1 MMAADSDGC
10 SVTTVVTCEGDLADP
25 NFERRF
31 DLVLSEL
38 GDLLGD
44 RLKVHKLEP
53 WNSVRV
59 TLSIP
64 REAALR
70 LRQLANDGSQQLRAL
85 GILSVQVEGDQVIS
99 LRLAGSVTSEPQEII
114 LQTGQDA
121 TPGPSSAPDA
131 NLSQLFQSTSQSAAT
146 VSVAAAT
153 PGEATS
159 TIPPAAAPAGGEKV
173 QFRSP
178 NVVCPSDSIVPK
190 VQPSNAAPATAN
202 KSYVAP
208 FPFTSMNQAMQS
220 RDNLGTST
228 NYNNPPPPYPGNK
241 HHHQHHHHHHSATNI
256 SSPLLVNLLQTDGVQ
271 SPKQNANANTSVL
284 DTDVANSVSSCS
296 AGSGL
301 SNGLMGLSSSSP
313 SSYNSNSM
321 AQGGAVA
328 QTVKPVK
335 LPQPFVQ
342 KTVVQSVQR
351 ATVKP
356 LQSHISAGNSTNNN
370 NNNISGGILQ
380 QTVNISLQHQHQQQI
395 QSASL
400 ISKPPPPPPPSI
412 SSLIANSQSSS
423 CTSTNSNSSNNNKPT
438 PPTHNVVQTL
448 TATTIPPP
456 PPPTPPLAVVV
467 NSNRPNPPL
476 VMNNLSLKSNSSL
489 PLTTNAQTL
498 PNPNPS
504 PIHHHQQQLKTMD
517 ISSLQ
522 SSAQKPPVT
531 VNNNNNTNNNH
542 INNTSSNN
550 NRAVPYRS
558 YPTFA
563 NSWDQPQM
571 PQIQELTP
579 TLTDLKADLDLDR
592 LLPSLDLVGSPPE
605 IPEELT
611 NVRGNSGPSNSSGRT
626 TYLIN
631 PLTGEMEP
639 QSSHESEDEEE
650 PSDVFTDLPSPGT
663 ISDEDTNST
672 TRPDTTD
679 QSDSESRS
687 CHSDSGKY
695 KYKRNRDK
703 GRDSP
708 NLKQEKIKL
717 RLKLEKSEPVS
728 PAYKVD
734 VSFINTQ
741 QPKKAVPGEE
751 LRVPPLHISLRGRNH
766 AVINNKKKIKVNAD
780 GSPIKTK
787 VRKIQEHVK
796 IKKDEYLANGVD
808 VTLNM
813 VERLKNHVGEMQKLK
828 KPKLNHEHREKMVQS
843 DVLNDYKR
851 DLAVFN
857 THYKEK
863 LKERRGSDS
872 ELARANKKHGESNGI
887 LLVDKKRRLSQ
898 TEERNHE
905 SQTSVL
911 GSTNTGTVSGISAH
925 KMRKDKLKLKDS
937 FKCKD
942 LNRHKSYSKNMA
954 EKLASKQVPLPTGDL
969 DMEAKF
975 KQRLLE
981 EPERIVPKI
990 PHRTETVH
998 QDNGVLE
1005 SAGKVVDLIHTLTDP
1020 VEVKD
1025 KPPELEKCN
1034 TPERKTDLTEKQPN
1048 RSPNSGGQGEDSGI
1062 ESMDALSEK
1071 SPNQASQSPHADIQ
1085 DALKPK
1091 TQVPDILDIEA
1102 QLAKMEGFTG
1112 DDLNETNHNNQTKEQ
1127 CCGLTSA
1134 LQDSLKE
1141 TGAVDDQLPQVEVS
1155 LVPLKQKAK
1164 SEADLDPQPI
1174 HVTPPLYTYS
1184 NPDKSRAESPASDD
1198 PDGNSGAIVKSKSLL
1213 EQLLID
1219 IPENQTPSS
1228 PSPAA
1233 RSVRTRA
1240 SSKLNSPELNSPV
1253 MSKQNRAP
1261 PTTKRKRH
1269 ESDSSNNSLDDAR
1282 NKKPRKT
1289 SENSSTDLIKS
1300 VTSVDSNQKPTS
1312 STTSST
1318 SAVSSTVT
1326 TITTTVISAAGQ
1338 KKKSTEESSDSDEPL
1353 IEIAGKVR
1361 KNNSQVTTTNVQG
1374 PVTTPRTKIKPLLGS
1389 GGGGG
1394 PGGGVVATASIVKT
1408 VPINT
1413 RRSVRAIPALN
1424 TRSKG
1429 DKSQPDADILR
1440 RKTRSAVSEG
1450 EGKRRKDI
1458 K

>member
-1 MMAADSDGC
+1 MP
-10 SVTTVVTCEGDLADP
+10 E
-25 NFERRF
+25 
-31 DLVLSEL
+31 
-38 GDLLGD
+38 
-44 RLKVHKLEP
+44 
-53 WNSVRV
+53 
-59 TLSIP
+59 
-64 REAALR
+64 
-70 LRQLANDGSQQLRAL
+70 
-85 GILSVQVEGDQVIS
+85 
-99 LRLAGSVTSEPQEII
+99 
-114 LQTGQDA
+114 
-121 TPGPSSAPDA
+121 TP
-131 NLSQLFQSTSQSAAT
+131 
-146 VSVAAAT
+146 VA
-153 PGEATS
+153 S
-159 TIPPAAAPAGGEKV
+159 EKV

-190 VQPSNAAPATAN
+190 VPISSTPSNTAPSSTN
-202 KSYVAP
+202 KSYVGP

-228 NYNNPPPPYPGNK
+228 NYNNPPPPYPGK
-241 HHHQHHHHHHSATNI
+241 HQPVNI

-271 SPKQNANANTSVL
+271 SPKQNE
-284 DTDVANSVSSCS
+284 TDVASNI
-296 AGSGL
+296 
-301 SNGLMGLSSSSP
+301 SNGLSGGTAHVPPSYTQGVAVKASSKQS
-313 SSYNSNSM
+313 
-321 AQGGAVA
+321 
-328 QTVKPVK
+328 T
-335 LPQPFVQ
+335 PFVQ
-342 KTVVQSVQR
+342 KPVQSVSR
-351 ATVKP
+351 SVKP
-356 LQSHISAGNSTNNN
+356 QHHSVCPQTSAGS
-370 NNNISGGILQ
+370 ILQ
-380 QTVNISLQHQHQQQI
+380 QTISSVNIPQQQ
-395 QSASL
+395 QQQQQQQTPL
-400 ISKPPPPPPPSI
+400 IPLSKPIPRSPVPPVPSK
-412 SSLIANSQSSS
+412 LIVNSQSNKLIP
-423 CTSTNSNSSNNNKPT
+423 STV
-438 PPTHNVVQTL
+438 HNVVAQTL
-448 TATTIPPP
+448 SAPPP
-456 PPPTPPLAVVV
+456 ISSRVNPVV
-467 NSNRPNPPL
+467 NSLTLKN
-476 VMNNLSLKSNSSL
+476 NNLPIMNASS
-489 PLTTNAQTL
+489 AVV
-498 PNPNPS
+498 S
-504 PIHHHQQQLKTMD
+504 SSSSQQKAD
-517 ISSLQ
+517 ITLQ
-522 SSAQKPPVT
+522 SSAQKPVT
-531 VNNNNNTNNNH
+531 VNNNNTNN
-542 INNTSSNN
+542 SSNN

-579 TLTDLKADLDLDR
+579 TLTDLKADLDLDH

-611 NVRGNSGPSNSSGRT
+611 NIRSTTTIANSSNNSSRM

-631 PLTGEMEP
+631 PLTGELEP
-639 QSSHESEDEEE
+639 HLNHESEDETE
-650 PSDVFTDLPSPGT
+650 PSDVFTDLPSPAAL
-663 ISDEDTNST
+663 SDDDTNST

-687 CHSDSGKY
+687 CHSDSGKF
-695 KYKRNRDK
+695 KYKRNREK

-741 QPKKAVPGEE
+741 QPKKAIPGEE

-766 AVINNKKKIKVNAD
+766 AVINNKKKIKVNPD

-787 VRKIQEHVK
+787 ARKIQDHVK
-796 IKKDEYLANGVD
+796 IKKDEHLANGVD

-813 VERLKNHVGEMQKLK
+813 VERLKNHVGEIQKLK
-828 KPKLNHEHREKMVQS
+828 KPKLNHEHREKSVQS
-843 DVLNDYKR
+843 ELA
-851 DLAVFN
+851 DLTVFN

-887 LLVDKKRRLSQ
+887 LSVDKKRRLSQ

-911 GSTNTGTVSGISAH
+911 GSTNTGTVSALSAH
-925 KMRKDKLKLKDS
+925 KIRKDKLKLKDS

-942 LNRHKSYSKNMA
+942 LNRYKSYSKNIA
-954 EKLASKQVPLPTGDL
+954 EKLAKQIPLPTGDL

-975 KQRLLE
+975 KQRLME
-981 EPERIVPKI
+981 EPERIAPKI
-990 PHRTETVH
+990 SHRTLDGAH
-998 QDNGVLE
+998 QDNCVREGVT
-1005 SAGKVVDLIHTLTDP
+1005 KVADLIHTLTDP

-1025 KPPELEKCN
+1025 KPPEPDKCN
-1034 TPERKTDLTEKQPN
+1034 TPERKPDLNEKQPN

-1071 SPNQASQSPHADIQ
+1071 SPNQASQSPHDDIQ
-1085 DALKPK
+1085 DTLKPK

-1141 TGAVDDQLPQVEVS
+1141 TGASTTLTDQLPQVEVS
-1155 LVPLKQKAK
+1155 LVPLKAK
-1164 SEADLDPQPI
+1164 PKEADLDPLPI

-1198 PDGNSGAIVKSKSLL
+1198 PDGNPCGMVKSKSLL

-1219 IPENQTPSS
+1219 IPENQMPSS

-1253 MSKQNRAP
+1253 MSKQNRVP

-1269 ESDSSNNSLDDAR
+1269 ESDGSNNGIEDTR
-1282 NKKPRKT
+1282 VKKPRKS
-1289 SENSSTDLIKS
+1289 SENAVELIKS
-1300 VTSVDSNQKPTS
+1300 CMSVEVANAAKVVA
-1312 STTSST
+1312 
-1318 SAVSSTVT
+1318 SATATATMSTVVTAVAT
-1326 TITTTVISAAGQ
+1326 TATTAANSA
-1338 KKKSTEESSDSDEPL
+1338 KKKSMEESSDSDEPL

-1361 KNNSQVTTTNVQG
+1361 KNNSQVSGANLTNAVNA
-1374 PVTTPRTKIKPLLGS
+1374 PRTKIKPLLS
-1389 GGGGG
+1389 SVGGGGG
-1394 PGGGVVATASIVKT
+1394 GGGIVAASGIVKT
-1408 VPINT
+1408 VPVNT
-1413 RRSVRAIPALN
+1413 RRSVRTIPALN

-1440 RKTRSAVSEG
+1440 RKTRSAGRSSFVFDSMIA
-1450 EGKRRKDI
+1450 DS
-1458 K
+1458 

>member
-1 MMAADSDGC
+1 MFLI
-10 SVTTVVTCEGDLADP
+10 SVGQNRCGIEISCGVRCVYVKKCYYIKSWGA
-25 NFERRF
+25 
-31 DLVLSEL
+31 VLFL
-38 GDLLGD
+38 
-44 RLKVHKLEP
+44 
-53 WNSVRV
+53 
-59 TLSIP
+59 
-64 REAALR
+64 
-70 LRQLANDGSQQLRAL
+70 
-85 GILSVQVEGDQVIS
+85 
-99 LRLAGSVTSEPQEII
+99 
-114 LQTGQDA
+114 DA

-131 NLSQLFQSTSQSAAT
+131 TTSLSQLFQGATQTS
-146 VSVAAAT
+146 
-153 PGEATS
+153 E
-159 TIPPAAAPAGGEKV
+159 AAPPPEKV

-190 VQPSNAAPATAN
+190 VPISTPPSNTAPSTT
-202 KSYVAP
+202 KSYIGP

-228 NYNNPPPPYPGNK
+228 NYNNPPPPYPGK
-241 HHHQHHHHHHSATNI
+241 HQPVNI

-271 SPKQNANANTSVL
+271 SPKQNE
-284 DTDVANSVSSCS
+284 TDITHSI
-296 AGSGL
+296 
-301 SNGLMGLSSSSP
+301 SNGLGGSTAHVP
-313 SSYNSNSM
+313 VSYT
-321 AQGGAVA
+321 QGA
-328 QTVKPVK
+328 TVKATAAKQPI
-335 LPQPFVQ
+335 PFVQ
-342 KTVVQSVQR
+342 KPVQSVR
-351 ATVKP
+351 SVKP
-356 LQSHISAGNSTNNN
+356 QQTSAGS
-370 NNNISGGILQ
+370 ILQ
-380 QTVNISLQHQHQQQI
+380 QTVSSSPAVNIPQQQI
-395 QSASL
+395 PL
-400 ISKPPPPPPPSI
+400 SKPIPRSPVSPTPSK
-412 SSLIANSQSSS
+412 LVANSQS
-423 CTSTNSNSSNNNKPT
+423 KPL
-438 PPTHNVVQTL
+438 PTHNVVIQTL
-448 TATTIPPP
+448 TAPPP
-456 PPPTPPLAVVV
+456 PSLRANPVVNNNLNVKSLPMNASATSHPAVV
-467 NSNRPNPPL
+467 
-476 VMNNLSLKSNSSL
+476 SS
-489 PLTTNAQTL
+489 
-498 PNPNPS
+498 S
-504 PIHHHQQQLKTMD
+504 QQKMD
-517 ISSLQ
+517 ILQ
-522 SSAQKPPVT
+522 PSAQKPVT
-531 VNNNNNTNNNH
+531 VNNNNNSNANNNS
-542 INNTSSNN
+542 NNN

-579 TLTDLKADLDLDR
+579 TLTDLKADLDLDH

-611 NVRGNSGPSNSSGRT
+611 NARSGGSRT
-626 TYLIN
+626 IYLIN
-631 PLTGEMEP
+631 PLTGELEP
-639 QSSHESEDEEE
+639 HSSHESEEEEE
-650 PSDVFTDLPSPGT
+650 PSDVFTDLPSPGVL
-663 ISDEDTNST
+663 SDEDTNST

-687 CHSDSGKY
+687 CHSDSGKF
-695 KYKRNRDK
+695 KYKRNREK

-717 RLKLEKSEPVS
+717 RLKLEKSEPVT

-751 LRVPPLHISLRGRNH
+751 LRVPPLHISLRGRN
-766 AVINNKKKIKVNAD
+766 AVINNKKKMKLNAD
-780 GSPIKTK
+780 GSPVKTK
-787 VRKIQEHVK
+787 IRKIQDHAK
-796 IKKDEYLANGVD
+796 IKKDDHLVNGVD

-828 KPKLNHEHREKMVQS
+828 KPKLNHEHREKLVQG
-843 DVLNDYKR
+843 DLATDYKH
-851 DLAVFN
+851 DVAVFN

-887 LLVDKKRRLSQ
+887 LTVDKKRRLSQ

-905 SQTSVL
+905 SQNLVL
-911 GSTNTGTVSGISAH
+911 GSTNTGTVSALSAH
-925 KMRKDKLKLKDS
+925 KIRKDKLKLKDN

-942 LNRHKSYSKNMA
+942 LNRHKSYSKNVA
-954 EKLASKQVPLPTGDL
+954 EKLAKQVPLPTGDL

-981 EPERIVPKI
+981 EPERI
-990 PHRTETVH
+990 PHRTETAH
-998 QDNGVLE
+998 VLE
-1005 SAGKVVDLIHTLTDP
+1005 STGKVADLIHTLTDP

-1025 KPPELEKCN
+1025 KPPEPDKCN
-1034 TPERKTDLTEKQPN
+1034 TPDRKPDLAEKQPN

-1085 DALKPK
+1085 DNLKPK

-1141 TGAVDDQLPQVEVS
+1141 TGASTTTPISDQLPQVEVS
-1155 LVPLKQKAK
+1155 LVPLKTKPK
-1164 SEADLDPQPI
+1164 EADLDPLPI
-1174 HVTPPLYTYS
+1174 RVTPPLYTYS
-1184 NPDKSRAESPASDD
+1184 NPDKSRADSPMSDD
-1198 PDGNSGAIVKSKSLL
+1198 PDSNSSSTVKGKSLL

-1253 MSKQNRAP
+1253 MSKQNRVP

-1269 ESDSSNNSLDDAR
+1269 ESDSSNNSMEDAR
-1282 NKKPRKT
+1282 NKKPRKS
-1289 SENSSTDLIKS
+1289 SENANELIKS
-1300 VTSVDSNQKPTS
+1300 CISLEANQKASS
-1312 STTSST
+1312 STTT
-1318 SAVSSTVT
+1318 TTVT
-1326 TITTTVISAAGQ
+1326 TATTTTSA

-1361 KNNSQVTTTNVQG
+1361 KNNTQASGQNVQG
-1374 PVTTPRTKIKPLLGS
+1374 QVATPRAKIKPILNA

-1394 PGGGVVATASIVKT
+1394 GGVVTPGGIVKT

-1413 RRSVRAIPALN
+1413 RRSVRTIPALN

-1440 RKTRSAVSEG
+1440 RKTRSA
-1450 EGKRRKDI
+1450 GKSDSNLLVTAI
-1458 K
+1458 NIN

>member
-10 SVTTVVTCEGDLADP
+10 SITTVVTCEGDLADP
-25 NFERRF
+25 EFELRF
-31 DLVLSEL
+31 QLVLNEL

-44 RLKVHKLEP
+44 QLKVRKLEP

-70 LRQLANDGSQQLRAL
+70 LRQLASDGSQQLRAL

-131 NLSQLFQSTSQSAAT
+131 NLSHLFQQGTLQTAA
-146 VSVAAAT
+146 VAAA
-153 PGEATS
+153 ETS
-159 TIPPAAAPAGGEKV
+159 SVPAVTAAPTAISEKV

-190 VQPSNAAPATAN
+190 VPISTTPTNTAPANAAS
-202 KSYVAP
+202 KSYIGP
-208 FPFTSMNQAMQS
+208 FPFTSMNQAMHQS

-228 NYNNPPPPYPGNK
+228 NYNNPPPPYPGK
-241 HHHQHHHHHHSATNI
+241 QHQPAVNI

-271 SPKQNANANTSVL
+271 SPKQQQQQNAVVDMDVVTNSSGIAN
-284 DTDVANSVSSCS
+284 
-296 AGSGL
+296 GL
-301 SNGLMGLSSSSP
+301 SAPPP
-313 SSYNSNSM
+313 STP
-321 AQGGAVA
+321 VA
-328 QTVKPVK
+328 LKVKQLPTVVPQHQ
-335 LPQPFVQ
+335 QPFVQ
-342 KTVVQSVQR
+342 KPVVQSVQR
-351 ATVKP
+351 SSSAKP
-356 LQSHISAGNSTNNN
+356 PQQHSSAGSSNSMLVQQKV
-370 NNNISGGILQ
+370 NIPQ
-380 QTVNISLQHQHQQQI
+380 QTMIMN
-395 QSASL
+395 
-400 ISKPPPPPPPSI
+400 KPIPRSPIPAPPPPPSI
-412 SSLIANSQSSS
+412 PSKLITNSQSS
-423 CTSTNSNSSNNNKPT
+423 NSANNSSNCSNKPT
-438 PPTHNVVQTL
+438 LPTHAVVVTAQAL
-448 TATTIPPP
+448 TI
-456 PPPTPPLAVVV
+456 PPPTPPLAVTTV
-467 NSNRPNPPL
+467 SRPNP
-476 VMNNLSLKSNSSL
+476 NNLNLKSSFPVVSHH
-489 PLTTNAQTL
+489 PSQTM
-498 PNPNPS
+498 P
-504 PIHHHQQQLKTMD
+504 KMD
-517 ISSLQ
+517 ISIASTTITTTTTSPPQ

-531 VNNNNNTNNNH
+531 VNNNNNNNTNNN
-542 INNTSSNN
+542 NSSSNNNNNIN

-563 NSWDQPQM
+563 NSWEQPQM

-579 TLTDLKADLDLDR
+579 TLTDLDLDH

-611 NVRGNSGPSNSSGRT
+611 NDVRSSRNIEHNSSRT

-639 QSSHESEDEEE
+639 QSSHESEEEE
-650 PSDVFTDLPSPGT
+650 PSDVFTDLPSPST

-766 AVINNKKKIKVNAD
+766 AVINNKKKIKLNAD
-780 GSPIKTK
+780 GTPVKTK
-787 VRKIQEHVK
+787 ARKTQDHVK
-796 IKKDEYLANGVD
+796 IKNDEHLNGVD

-828 KPKLNHEHREKMVQS
+828 KPKLNHEHREKLMHEQH
-843 DVLNDYKR
+843 
-851 DLAVFN
+851 DLSVFN

-872 ELARANKKHGESNGI
+872 ELARANKKHSESNGI
-887 LLVDKKRRLSQ
+887 LSVDKKRRLSQ
-898 TEERNHE
+898 TEERNYE
-905 SQTSVL
+905 SQTTSVL

-925 KMRKDKLKLKDS
+925 KIRKDKLKLKDS

-942 LNRHKSYSKNMA
+942 LNRHKSYSKNIA
-954 EKLASKQVPLPTGDL
+954 EKLAKQVPLPTGDL

-981 EPERIVPKI
+981 EPERIVPNKI
-990 PHRTETVH
+990 PHRTE
-998 QDNGVLE
+998 DNTLNLE
-1005 SAGKVVDLIHTLTDP
+1005 PSGKVADLIHTLTDP

-1025 KPPELEKCN
+1025 KPPEPDKCN
-1034 TPERKTDLTEKQPN
+1034 TPERKADLTEKQPN

-1071 SPNQASQSPHADIQ
+1071 SPNQASQSPHADIP
-1085 DALKPK
+1085 DTTTTTSTTLKTPK
-1091 TQVPDILDIEA
+1091 TQVPDMLDIEA

-1127 CCGLTSA
+1127 CCGLTTA
-1134 LQDSLKE
+1134 LQDSLKD
-1141 TGAVDDQLPQVEVS
+1141 TGTSMNEQLPQVEVS
-1155 LVPLKQKAK
+1155 LVPLKSKMK
-1164 SEADLDPQPI
+1164 TEVSDLDPLPI

-1184 NPDKSRAESPASDD
+1184 NPDKSRAESPNSDD
-1198 PDGNSGAIVKSKSLL
+1198 PDSNPCAGMVKSKSLL

-1219 IPENQTPSS
+1219 IPENPAPSS

-1253 MSKQNRAP
+1253 MSKQQNRVL

-1269 ESDSSNNSLDDAR
+1269 ESDSSNNSLEDAR
-1282 NKKPRKT
+1282 NKKPRKS
-1289 SENSSTDLIKS
+1289 SENATELIKS
-1300 VTSVDSNQKPTS
+1300 CITVEAPPKSIP
-1312 STTSST
+1312 
-1318 SAVSSTVT
+1318 SATP
-1326 TITTTVISAAGQ
+1326 ITTVNTTNTAAVVAPAPGG
-1338 KKKSTEESSDSDEPL
+1338 KKKSAEESSDSDEPL

-1361 KNNSQVTTTNVQG
+1361 KNSTQVTGANGQSSVAA
-1374 PVTTPRTKIKPLLGS
+1374 PRTKIKPLLGS
-1389 GGGGG
+1389 AGGGGG
-1394 PGGGVVATASIVKT
+1394 GGGVVATAGMVKT
-1408 VPINT
+1408 VPVNT

-1429 DKSQPDADILR
+1429 DKSQPDADMLR

>member
-25 NFERRF
+25 DFERRF
-31 DLVLSEL
+31 ELVLSEL
-38 GDLLGD
+38 GHLLGD
-44 RLKVHKLEP
+44 RLKVRKLEP

-121 TPGPSSAPDA
+121 TPGPSSAPDG
-131 NLSQLFQSTSQSAAT
+131 NLSQLFQGTSQTAAT
-146 VSVAAAT
+146 VTVTAGT
-153 PGEATS
+153 GEGTTVPA
-159 TIPPAAAPAGGEKV
+159 PPTTASAGEKV

-190 VQPSNAAPATAN
+190 VQPSNVAPATSN

-241 HHHQHHHHHHSATNI
+241 QHHHHHHHHHHHQSATNI

-271 SPKQNANANTSVL
+271 SPKQNSNANTSVL
-284 DTDVANSVSSCS
+284 DTDVTNSG
-296 AGSGL
+296 GSGL
-301 SNGLMGLSSSSP
+301 SNGLGPSSSP
-313 SSYNSNSM
+313 TI
-321 AQGGAVA
+321 AQSGAVVQA
-328 QTVKPVK
+328 VKIGKV
-335 LPQPFVQ
+335 QPSFVQ
-342 KTVVQSVQR
+342 KTIVQSVQR
-351 ATVKP
+351 AVKP
-356 LQSHISAGNSTNNN
+356 LQSHASAGNSTNNN
-370 NNNISGGILQ
+370 NINNSSGILQQ
-380 QTVNISLQHQHQQQI
+380 QTVNIPLQHQQQQT
-395 QSASL
+395 QSSSL
-400 ISKPPPPPPPSI
+400 ISKPPPPPPPPSI
-412 SSLIANSQSSS
+412 SSLVANSQSSN
-423 CTSTNSNSSNNNKPT
+423 CTSTNSNSSNKH
-438 PPTHNVVQTL
+438 PPPIHKVVQTL
-448 TATTIPPP
+448 TAATIAPPP
-456 PPPTPPLAVVV
+456 PPAPSLAVVG
-467 NSNRPNPPL
+467 NTNRPNHPV
-476 VMNNLSLKSNSSL
+476 VMNNLNLKSNNL
-489 PLTTNAQTL
+489 PLTNVNQIL

-504 PIHHHQQQLKTMD
+504 STHHHHHHQQLKMMD
-517 ISSLQ
+517 TSSLH

-542 INNTSSNN
+542 NTSSNN

-563 NSWDQPQM
+563 NPWDQPQM

-611 NVRGNSGPSNSSGRT
+611 NVRGNNSRT

-650 PSDVFTDLPSPGT
+650 PSDVFTDLPSPST

-787 VRKIQEHVK
+787 ARKIQEHVK
-796 IKKDEYLANGVD
+796 IKKDEHLANGVD
-808 VTLNM
+808 VALNM

-843 DVLNDYKR
+843 DALIDYTR
-851 DLAVFN
+851 ELAVFN

-872 ELARANKKHGESNGI
+872 ELARANKKQNNENNGI
-887 LLVDKKRRLSQ
+887 LSVDKKRRLSQ

-911 GSTNTGTVSGISAH
+911 GSTNTGTVSAISAH

-937 FKCKD
+937 FKA
-942 LNRHKSYSKNMA
+942 LNRHKSYSKNIA

-990 PHRTETVH
+990 PHRTETAH

-1005 SAGKVVDLIHTLTDP
+1005 SAGKVADLIHTLTDP

-1025 KPPELEKCN
+1025 KPPESDKCN
-1034 TPERKTDLTEKQPN
+1034 TPERKADLTEKQPN

-1127 CCGLTSA
+1127 CCVLTSA

-1141 TGAVDDQLPQVEVS
+1141 TGVSATTLIGDQLPQVEVS
-1155 LVPLKQKAK
+1155 LVPLKPKMK
-1164 SEADLDPQPI
+1164 SESDLDPQPI

-1198 PDGNSGAIVKSKSLL
+1198 PDGNTGAIVKSKSLL

-1289 SENSSTDLIKS
+1289 SENSSDLIKS
-1300 VTSVDSNQKPTS
+1300 VTSVDSNPKPV
-1312 STTSST
+1312 STATST
-1318 SAVSSTVT
+1318 SIVSSTASVAA
-1326 TITTTVISAAGQ
+1326 TTVISTATGQ
-1338 KKKSTEESSDSDEPL
+1338 KKKSAEESSDSDEPL

-1361 KNNSQVTTTNVQG
+1361 KNNSQVTGTNVQG
-1374 PVTTPRTKIKPLLGS
+1374 SVAAPRTKIKPLLSS
-1389 GGGGG
+1389 GGGV
-1394 PGGGVVATASIVKT
+1394 GGGVGVVTTTGIVKT
-1408 VPINT
+1408 VPVNT
-1413 RRSVRAIPALN
+1413 RRSVRTIPALN

-1440 RKTRSAVSEG
+1440 RKTRSAG
-1450 EGKRRKDI
+1450 EQFESLEQGFSSFLQ
-1458 K
+1458 